1 MRRIIEDG
9 EMNTIAESN
18 MNEIF
23 GYFDNF
29 LKQIDY
35 EGYFGIAK
43 FSNVYSELM
52 PIQKEKLNQLLNSQI
67 NEFNQTG
74 SIISIGICYKPE
86 IIEFIN
92 LKNSDGIMDKNK
104 WNIYAQEYE
113 NINNLLIKVG
123 KKIAENY
130 NGIFIQPITG
140 IPDEQIKN
148 VRDYYPHT
156 ISHRIVAEHAGIGWR
171 GKNELIITEKHGP
184 ALRFASIL
192 INIPLIQNQKQISKC
207 GNCTACLDVCSILK
221 NKEKLS
227 DYRNS
232 CRKYILSL
240 GLETDVCGKCI
251 KVCLRKRQ
259 KIQSN

>member
-1 MRRIIEDG
+1 MRRILRNEEKKAIS
-9 EMNTIAESN
+9 ESN
-18 MNEIF
+18 TNEIF
-23 GYFDNF
+23 HYFDDF
-29 LKQIDY
+29 LKQINYD
-35 EGYFGIAK
+35 GYFGIAK
-43 FSNVYSELM
+43 FSNVYNELI
-52 PIQKEKLNQLLNSQI
+52 PIQQEKLNQLLDNQI
-67 NEFNQTG
+67 NEFKQTG

-104 WNIYAQEYE
+104 WNIYAQEYN

-148 VRDYYPHT
+148 VHDYYPHT
-156 ISHRIVAEHAGIGWR
+156 ISHRVVAEHAGIGWR
-171 GKNELIITEKHGP
+171 GKNELIITEKDGP

-207 GNCTACLDVCSILK
+207 VDCTDCLDVCSILK

-240 GLETDVCGKCI
+240 GLITDVCGKCI
-251 KVCLRKRQ
+251 KVCLKKWQ
-259 KIQSN
+259 KIHNH